1 VEESTYWVGFR
12 MTFSP
17 ETQAALIADGEKL
30 AALTGED
37 HGPWE
42 AEDWEATLRYCEKQW
57 QDERGVMIERIQ
69 AVKKVRDG
77 YADQARFADIDCA
90 VHFREFVR
98 RIDAALATGM
108 VKP

>member
-1 VEESTYWVGFR
+1 MFDKE
-12 MTFSP
+12 M
-17 ETQAALIADGEKL
+17 QAALAADGEKL
-30 AALTGED
+30 RAMTGED

-42 AEDWEATLRYCEKQW
+42 AEEDWEATLRYCEKQW
-57 QDERGVMIERIQ
+57 QDERGVMIGRIE

-77 YADQARFADIDCA
+77 YASQAKFADVDCA

-108 VKP
+108 VQP